1 MTHPKSEPYLDYI
14 RRVKE
19 NPIAKTVKLA
29 DLRHNS
35 DQSRM
40 LGADE
45 EKLSYF
51 REKYRQAFAILEE

>member
-1 MTHPKSEPYLDYI
+1 MIYTEDEPFLQYVA
-14 RRVKE
+14 RVKT

-40 LGADE
+40 IGASP
-45 EKLSYF
+45 EKLQYF
-51 REKYRQAFAILEE
+51 REKYAKAFEILGE